1 MVSTKKDPTLAVVF
15 LSGGNDV
22 MNTLIPYDDPNY
34 WDRRPNVRIPE
45 DQIVPFTDGLG
56 FHPAF
61 APMKRFWDEGKMAI
75 ILGTG
80 YPHGTMSHF
89 RSADIWATCEP
100 VELLMDGWLG
110 RTIQALDPNVEN
122 VLTGVNFGR
131 GLPRAMA
138 KEGVPV
144 ASVGDLSMYGLMT
157 DFEKEEERK
166 EALDLF
172 GRMYAPRVGTGPV
185 DGFIRS
191 LGTAALKGAD
201 ILATAPSKY
210 QSDVEYEVGNV
221 GEYLKDM
228 VQVHNAGFGTKIMF
242 TQSPYNQWDTHANQ
256 LGANLLARGHG
267 ALLANQA
274 NNCDSF
280 FTDLRNL
287 DISDNVTMLIY
298 SEFGRRAQ
306 DNGSGTD
313 HGAGGAAFVIGDHVK
328 GGLYGEYPSL
338 KESEL
343 DDDGNLTW
351 SVDFRSIYTTL
362 LERWMGLDAKPIVG
376 GSYEH
381 LAFL

>member
-22 MNTLIPYDDPNY
+22 LNTLIPFNDPNY
-34 WDRRPNVRIPE
+34 HDRRPNVRVPE
-45 DQIVPFTDGLG
+45 DQMVPFTDDLA

-61 APMKRFWDEGKMAI
+61 APMKKFWDEGKMAI

-110 RTIQALDPNVEN
+110 RAIQALDPNVEN

-172 GRMYAPRVGTGPV
+172 GRMYAPRVGTGAV

-191 LGTAALKGAD
+191 LGTAALQGAD

-274 NNCDSF
+274 NNTDAF
-280 FTDLRNL
+280 ITDLRNL
-287 DISDNVTMLIY
+287 DISDNVTTLIY

-313 HGAGGAAFVIGDHVK
+313 HGAGGAAFVIGEHVK
-328 GGLYGEYPSL
+328 GGIYGEYPSL
-338 KESEL
+338 KMDEL
-343 DDDGNLTW
+343 DDDGNLAW
-351 SVDFRSIYTTL
+351 AIDFRSIYATL
-362 LERWMGLDAKPIVG
+362 LERWLGLDAKPIVG
-376 GSYEH
+376 GAYEQ
-381 LAFL
+381 LNFL

>member
-22 MNTLIPYDDPNY
+22 LNTLIPYNDPNY
-34 WDRRPNVRIPE
+34 HDRRPNVRVPE
-45 DQIVPFTDGLG
+45 DQIVRFTDDLA

-61 APMKRFWDEGKMAI
+61 APMKKFWDEGKMAI

-172 GRMYAPRVGTGPV
+172 GRMYAPRVGTGAV

-191 LGTAALKGAD
+191 LGTAALRGAD

-210 QSDVEYEVGNV
+210 QSDVEYEQGNV

-274 NNCDSF
+274 NNTDAF
-280 FTDLRNL
+280 ITDLRNL
-287 DISDNVTMLIY
+287 DISDNVTTLIY

-313 HGAGGAAFVIGDHVK
+313 HGAGGAAFVIGEHVK
-328 GGLYGEYPSL
+328 GGIYGEYPSL
-338 KESEL
+338 KMDGL
-343 DDDGNLTW
+343 DDDGNLAW
-351 SVDFRSIYTTL
+351 AIDFRSIYSTL
-362 LERWMGLDAKPIVG
+362 LERWLGLDAKPIVG
-376 GSYEH
+376 GTYEQ
-381 LAFL
+381 LSFL

>member
-22 MNTLIPYDDPNY
+22 LNTLIPYNDPNY
-34 WDRRPNVRIPE
+34 HDRRPNVRVPE
-45 DQIVPFTDGLG
+45 DQMVPFTDDLA

-110 RTIQALDPNVEN
+110 RAIQALDPNVDN

-172 GRMYAPRVGTGPV
+172 GRMYAPRVGAGAV

-228 VQVHNAGFGTKIMF
+228 VQVHNAGFGTRIMF

-328 GGLYGEYPSL
+328 GGIYGEYPSL
-338 KESEL
+338 KLDEL
-343 DDDGNLTW
+343 DDDGNLAW

-362 LERWMGLDAKPIVG
+362 LERWMGVDAKPIVG

>member
-22 MNTLIPYDDPNY
+22 LNTLIPFNDPNY
-34 WDRRPNVRIPE
+34 HDRRPNVRVPE
-45 DQIVPFTDGLG
+45 DQMVPFTDDLA

-61 APMKRFWDEGKMAI
+61 APMKKFWDEGKMAI

-110 RTIQALDPNVEN
+110 RAIQALDPNVEN

-172 GRMYAPRVGTGPV
+172 GRMYAPRVGTGAV

-191 LGTAALKGAD
+191 LGTAALQGAD

-274 NNCDSF
+274 NNTDAF
-280 FTDLRNL
+280 ITDLRNL
-287 DISDNVTMLIY
+287 DISDNVTTLIY

-313 HGAGGAAFVIGDHVK
+313 HGAGGAAFVIGEHVK
-328 GGLYGEYPSL
+328 GGIYGEYPSL
-338 KESEL
+338 KMDEL
-343 DDDGNLTW
+343 DDDGNLAW
-351 SVDFRSIYTTL
+351 AIDFRSIYTTL
-362 LERWMGLDAKPIVG
+362 LERWLGLDAKPIVG
-376 GSYEH
+376 GAYEQ
-381 LAFL
+381 LNFL